1 MFEDIN
7 IEELNEE
14 IQNPNDNGIYFVLT
28 YKGELVGSIKIYFS
42 DQIFYNIYKHPY
54 RAAYIS
60 FVCSFSRWR
69 PISNLGTRKVGQKLW
84 AETIKYIQKYY
95 NDQFDIVVWLNST
108 EDAHRYHIGNGMI
121 SSLNFLHNLRTKNSS
136 NIYDIFEEDEYDQG
150 LSNLFFISPGKIHKY
165 SQQKER
171 KNYSK
176 TLNTDEN
183 SGRRRSRSRSPQLN
197 KSGRRASRSP
207 QLKKSGRRASRSRSR
222 SPQLKKSGRRV
233 ELELSR

>member
-1 MFEDIN
+1 
-7 IEELNEE
+7 
-14 IQNPNDNGIYFVLT
+14 
-28 YKGELVGSIKIYFS
+28 
-42 DQIFYNIYKHPY
+42 
-54 RAAYIS
+54 
-60 FVCSFSRWR
+60 
-69 PISNLGTRKVGQKLW
+69 
-84 AETIKYIQKYY
+84 
-95 NDQFDIVVWLNST
+95 
-108 EDAHRYHIGNGMI
+108 MI